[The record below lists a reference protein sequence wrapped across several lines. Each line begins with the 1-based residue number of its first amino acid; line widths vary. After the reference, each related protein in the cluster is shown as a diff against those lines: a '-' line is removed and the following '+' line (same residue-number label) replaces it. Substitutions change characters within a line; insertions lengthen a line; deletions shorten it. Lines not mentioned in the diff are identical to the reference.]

1 MSVAI
6 LEYFLHTDTHLITVI
21 QQFGLLTYLILFLV
35 VFSETGLVVMPF
47 LPGDSLLFAA
57 GTIAAKDALSVPILY
72 FIFTVAAI
80 LGDSVNYGFGAWL
93 GKRLLKRNWR
103 FINREDFTRTQQFY
117 EREGGKTIIIARF
130 LPIIRTFAPFV
141 AGVGRMNYYRF
152 MFFNVIGALLW
163 VTLFLLGGYS
173 FGNIPWV
180 ERNFS
185 VVILAIIAVSV
196 LPGIVE
202 SLRRHRRRRRRAMQK

>member
-1 MSVAI
+1 MSGAI